1 MNLKKAAVAA
11 GVAGALSG
19 ATALGLGAG
28 AVQADPK
35 FPTPPVPPVPG
46 PPGPNAEAPKVDVP
60 RGPDLKLPPG
70 QVPPGPPANVPP
82 GPPANVPP
90 GPPANVPPGPP
101 ANVPP
106 GPPANVPPGPLGNV
120 PPGQVP
126 PPLEIDLPDLLPD
139 VPEVDDYFKLGGA
152 KIPPGQLKNAAFING
167 IPNPFY
173 GIPPGQLMKMRTVQ
187 GFENPF
193 FDEAPGHWEIPEWG
207 VPDAW
212 PGLPEVDDFFGLP
225 SEQLRPEQ
233 LTTEE
238 VINGVPNPFFGI
250 APDELR
256 KLPTV
261 QGFENPFFEGT
272 AGHWDIP

>member
-1 MNLKKAAVAA
+1 MNLKKTAIAA
-11 GVAGALSG
+11 GVAGALG
-19 ATALGLGAG
+19 GFTAFGLGAG

-46 PPGPNAEAPKVDVP
+46 PPVPDVEVPAVEIP
-60 RGPDLKLPPG
+60 RAPDLKVPPGQIPPGPPVNVPPGPPLNVPPG
-70 QVPPGPPANVPP
+70 QVPPGPPV
-82 GPPANVPP
+82 
-90 GPPANVPPGPP
+90 
-101 ANVPP
+101 
-106 GPPANVPPGPLGNV
+106 NV

-126 PPLEIDLPDLLPD
+126 TGLEVDLPDLIPD
-139 VPEVDDYFKLGGA
+139 VPDVDDYFNLRGT

-167 IPNPFY
+167 APNPFY
-173 GIPPGQLMKMRTVQ
+173 GIPPGQLKKMATVQ

-193 FDEAPGHWEIPEWG
+193 FDEVPGHWEIPEWG

-225 SEQLRPEQ
+225 AEQLRPEQ
-233 LTTEE
+233 LRAEA
-238 VINGVPNPFFGI
+238 VINGVRNPFYGI
-250 APDELR
+250 PSDELR

-272 AGHWDIP
+272 PGHWVIP